1 MRTSS
6 TDEQARRRQ
15 AGFTLI
21 ELLVVL
27 TIVALAAAVVAPS
40 LGSAVGFG
48 QLRSESRAM
57 VSGLREARAQ
67 AMASGRAVDVVLDRD
82 HWRIGEARRHTL
94 GGGRMTVEVPPAG
107 EGAQGTFIRFF
118 PDGRATGG
126 TVHLSRADRTRTIQV
141 DWITGHAR
149 QTP

>member
-1 MRTSS
+1 MRISS

-27 TIVALAAAVVAPS
+27 TIVALAAAVVAPA

-48 QLRSESRAM
+48 QLRGESRAM
-57 VSGLREARAQ
+57 VSGLREARAE
-67 AMASGRAVDVVLDRD
+67 AMTSGRAVDVVLDRD
-82 HWRIGEARRHTL
+82 HWRVGEDRRRSL
-94 GGGRMTVEVPPAG
+94 SGVRMRVEVPPVG
-107 EGAQGTFIRFF
+107 EGTQGTFIRFF

-126 TVHLSRADRTRTIQV
+126 TIHLSRADRTHTIHV